1 MQIST
6 ACAPKGEMHVI
17 DWVETQNEDPIIKMT
32 IKWIQLGKE
41 RSLKYHLGD
50 LASTPQGLEFISR
63 QKSLVL
69 VNGKLYLN
77 CKLKGEAET
86 TIIFIVPKAHRQKAI
101 DGCH

>member
-1 MQIST
+1 M
-6 ACAPKGEMHVI
+6 
-17 DWVETQNEDPIIKMT
+17 DPIIRKT
-32 IKWIQLGKE
+32 IKWIQLGKK

-50 LASTPQGLEFISR
+50 LASTPEGLGFISR

-69 VNGKLYLN
+69 VNDKLYLN

-86 TIIFIVPKAHRQKAI
+86 TIIFIVLKAHRQKAI